1 VGDQRAAVRGFGAK
15 RRSPLMTDVGSG
27 VSYVKVDSA
36 LTTQQLMSGLARN
49 ERGPAS
55 RRIWEAWQHR

>member
-1 VGDQRAAVRGFGAK
+1 
-15 RRSPLMTDVGSG
+15 MTDVGSG
-27 VSYVKVDSA
+27 VSYVKVDGA
-36 LTTQQLMSGLARN
+36 PTTQQLMSGLARN